1 MQNSNLEFV
10 DKNKI
15 CFLQNFW
22 IFFLKVEKQ
31 KNIYFL
37 QESIKFLLQQRK
49 DLTFPGPC
57 DVNLI
62 PTVVS

>member
-15 CFLQNFW
+15 CFFK
-22 IFFLKVEKQ
+22 IFEFFLKVEKQ

-37 QESIKFLLQQRK
+37 QESIKFLLQQRS
-49 DLTFPGPC
+49 DLTLC
-57 DVNLI
+57 C
-62 PTVVS
+62 